1 MLREQYGEHNKT
13 CAEIHLG
20 HLLENLRAIQAH
32 VAPALVIPVVK
43 ADAYG
48 HGAVVVAKTVARG
61 ADLLAV
67 AQFKEAMELRDSG
80 IANPILIFGRL
91 LPHEIPVAVAAG
103 FRISLF
109 CTDDIDW
116 IEKASLDKQAVV
128 HVNLETGMGR
138 VGVIVENDPDF
149 FPILRAS
156 DSCVWEGLYSHF
168 STADEKDKAYANL
181 QMNRFNAF
189 LTDMRAWSRKPLL
202 IHMANSGGIL
212 DMPESRFDAVRSG
225 IIMYGHYPSVETFR
239 PIALKQVMTFKTY
252 VSHVRLLPKD
262 HPISYGR
269 RWVTGE
275 TTRLAVIPV
284 GYADGIPRAMTNK
297 GEVLINGARFPMV
310 GTVTMD
316 QTMIHIGNAAVERG
330 DEVLLWGDS
339 ASGSLELLDLAE
351 RINTIPYELT
361 CGVSSRVQRI
371 YIDPP
376 QYIPS

>member
-1 MLREQYGEHNKT
+1 MNKT

-20 HLLENLRAIQAH
+20 HLLENLRAIQGH
-32 VAPALVIPVVK
+32 VAPARVIPVVK

-48 HGAVVVAKTVARG
+48 HGAVIVAKTVARN
-61 ADLLAV
+61 AFDLLAV

-80 IANPILIFGRL
+80 VANPILIFGRL
-91 LPHEIPVAVAAG
+91 LPHEIPVAVSAG

-109 CTDDIDW
+109 CTEDIDW
-116 IEKASLDKQAVV
+116 IEKAFMDKQAVV

-138 VGVIVENDPDF
+138 VGVIVENDADF
-149 FPILRAS
+149 FHRLMAS

-168 STADEKDKAYANL
+168 STADEQDKAYANL

-189 LTDMRAWSRKPLL
+189 LADMRAWPGKPQV
-202 IHMANSGGIL
+202 IHMSNSGGIL
-212 DMPESRFDAVRSG
+212 DMPESHFDAVRSG

-239 PIALKQVMTFKTY
+239 PISLKQVMSFKTY

-269 RWVTGE
+269 RWITGE
-275 TTRLAVIPV
+275 ATRIAVIPV

-297 GEVLINGARFPMV
+297 GEVLINGARYPMV

-316 QTMIHIGNAAVERG
+316 QTMIHIGDAPVERG

-339 ASGSLELLDLAE
+339 ASGSLELLELAD

-361 CGVSSRVQRI
+361 CGVSSRVQRS
-371 YIDPP
+371 YIDQP
-376 QYIPS
+376 